1 MKIKR
6 IGIYKMDFLSFKTFI
21 STEALIGFYYLGAI
35 ILPIFSINS
44 GDSLL
49 NQKIKQL
56 PFTK

>member
-1 MKIKR
+1 
-6 IGIYKMDFLSFKTFI
+6 MDFLSFKTFI

-56 PFTK
+56 LFTK